1 MNEVIDLVDDVSSFV
16 GSSSSPS
23 SPMRK
28 NRKRRLPTAA
38 TGRNTTTTLTDDN
51 VIDLEASSSPSQN
64 TRGRFM
70 TVAASNTN
78 NSAAGSAAGSGVID
92 LEAASPLIRSKRSPR
107 RNDRTETKQKFLRL
121 GLATLDD
128 DDVEAASSSSP
139 FLRSKR
145 SPRKTART
153 SNKTKLRFERMG
165 LPNRDNDS
173 DDDDSIIE
181 ILSPEAANISSSVAA
196 ASRAQKSPLLY
207 DLSKSTIDRI
217 REVFPLVSSQK
228 VQSFLQRAS
237 SYVDKGDDE
246 QSDQVMMQIV
256 MTVLSEYPLGETIP
270 DEAFAA
276 AAVGGH
282 IDASASTTT
291 TSEQCDDDGKVASSA
306 TGKHK
311 IAQLECNCCFVDYPF
326 EEMVSCR
333 SAGHLFC
340 KTCLQKH
347 TEQRVFGLGSLGVKN
362 GSTHNNN
369 SKNASKALE
378 ILCMHSS
385 GCTSGFH
392 EGQLRKALSEKV
404 LKKYDEMQY
413 AAVIEQ
419 ANTTGDISRCPKCNF
434 IAFAEKT
441 VKTFHCPQCSFKSC
455 RECGEEAHP
464 GIKCDEVESKTETDG
479 RKNVEEAMTQA
490 LVRTCPRPFCRKKF
504 LKTDGCN
511 KMTCACGAFVCYVC
525 RQEIPK
531 NVAYAHFCQTPH
543 CNHKSCGKCALY
555 ADLEKED
562 EKRVKEAAKK
572 AAKKQ
577 KTDVD
582 VESLLKNPNPP
593 AAARGGRGG
602 RGGGGHV
609 PGHGN
614 QFHQQIQQARQQA
627 QQNLQRAQQINQQL
641 QQHFQHIQAQQRRAQ
656 QGGREG
662 GNNGRRRNGG
672 RR

>member
-1 MNEVIDLVDDVSSFV
+1 
-16 GSSSSPS
+16 
-23 SPMRK
+23 MRK

-51 VIDLEASSSPSQN
+51 VIDLEASSSPSQK
-64 TRGRFM
+64 TRGRNM
-70 TVAASNTN
+70 MVAASNTN
-78 NSAAGSAAGSGVID
+78 NSAEGSAAGAGVID
-92 LEAASPLIRSKRSPR
+92 LEAASSSTPPWLKRSR
-107 RNDRTETKQKFLRL
+107 QTVGNNEVTVT
-121 GLATLDD
+121 
-128 DDVEAASSSSP
+128 
-139 FLRSKR
+139 
-145 SPRKTART
+145 RKKK
-153 SNKTKLRFERMG
+153 SNKMKMKLARMG
-165 LPNRDNDS
+165 MNFDDDS
-173 DDDDSIIE
+173 DDDDDIIE
-181 ILSPEAANISSSVAA
+181 ILSPEAAKISSSVAA
-196 ASRAQKSPLLY
+196 AASKAQKSPLLY

-237 SYVDKGDDE
+237 SYVDKGDE

-282 IDASASTTT
+282 IDASATTTT
-291 TSEQCDDDGKVASSA
+291 TSEQCDDEKVASSA
-306 TGKHK
+306 TGKQK

-347 TEQRVFGLGSLGVKN
+347 TEQRVFGLGNLGVKN
-362 GSTHNNN
+362 GSTTNNN

-441 VKTFHCPQCSFKSC
+441 VTTFHCPQCSFKSC

-490 LVRTCPRPFCRKKF
+490 LVRTCPRPFCRK
-504 LKTDGCN
+504 
-511 KMTCACGAFVCYVC
+511 
-525 RQEIPK
+525 
-531 NVAYAHFCQTPH
+531 
-543 CNHKSCGKCALY
+543 
-555 ADLEKED
+555 
-562 EKRVKEAAKK
+562 
-572 AAKKQ
+572 
-577 KTDVD
+577 
-582 VESLLKNPNPP
+582 
-593 AAARGGRGG
+593 
-602 RGGGGHV
+602 
-609 PGHGN
+609 
-614 QFHQQIQQARQQA
+614 
-627 QQNLQRAQQINQQL
+627 
-641 QQHFQHIQAQQRRAQ
+641 
-656 QGGREG
+656 
-662 GNNGRRRNGG
+662 
-672 RR
+672 

>member
-1 MNEVIDLVDDVSSFV
+1 
-16 GSSSSPS
+16 
-23 SPMRK
+23 
-28 NRKRRLPTAA
+28 
-38 TGRNTTTTLTDDN
+38 
-51 VIDLEASSSPSQN
+51 
-64 TRGRFM
+64 M

-107 RNDRTETKQKFLRL
+107 
-121 GLATLDD
+121 
-128 DDVEAASSSSP
+128 
-139 FLRSKR
+139 
-145 SPRKTART
+145 KTART

-165 LPNRDNDS
+165 LLNRDNDS

-181 ILSPEAANISSSVAA
+181 ILSPEAANTSSSVAA
-196 ASRAQKSPLLY
+196 AASKAQKSPLLY

-237 SYVDKGDDE
+237 SYVDKGDE

-282 IDASASTTT
+282 IDASATTT
-291 TSEQCDDDGKVASSA
+291 TSEQCDDGKVASSA
-306 TGKHK
+306 TGKQK

-347 TEQRVFGLGSLGVKN
+347 TEQRVFGLGNLGVKN

-369 SKNASKALE
+369 SKNTSKALE

-511 KMTCACGAFVCYVC
+511 KMTW
-525 RQEIPK
+525 
-531 NVAYAHFCQTPH
+531 
-543 CNHKSCGKCALY
+543 
-555 ADLEKED
+555 
-562 EKRVKEAAKK
+562 
-572 AAKKQ
+572 
-577 KTDVD
+577 
-582 VESLLKNPNPP
+582 
-593 AAARGGRGG
+593 
-602 RGGGGHV
+602 
-609 PGHGN
+609 
-614 QFHQQIQQARQQA
+614 
-627 QQNLQRAQQINQQL
+627 
-641 QQHFQHIQAQQRRAQ
+641 
-656 QGGREG
+656 
-662 GNNGRRRNGG
+662 
-672 RR
+672 

>member
-1 MNEVIDLVDDVSSFV
+1 MNEVIDLVDDVSSLV

-28 NRKRRLPTAA
+28 NRKRRLPTAD

-64 TRGRFM
+64 TKGRFM
-70 TVAASNTN
+70 MVAAGNTN

-107 RNDRTETKQKFLRL
+107 
-121 GLATLDD
+121 
-128 DDVEAASSSSP
+128 
-139 FLRSKR
+139 
-145 SPRKTART
+145 KTART

-165 LPNRDNDS
+165 LLNRDNDS

-181 ILSPEAANISSSVAA
+181 ILSPEAAKISSSVAA
-196 ASRAQKSPLLY
+196 AASKAQKSPLLY

-237 SYVDKGDDE
+237 SYVDKGDE

-282 IDASASTTT
+282 IDASAATTT
-291 TSEQCDDDGKVASSA
+291 AEQCDDGKVASSA
-306 TGKHK
+306 TGKQK

-347 TEQRVFGLGSLGVKN
+347 TEQRVFGLGNLGVKN

-434 IAFAEKT
+434 IAFAEKA

-593 AAARGGRGG
+593 AAAAAARGGKEVEAVADMSQDFISRFNNCNSCAS
-602 RGGGGHV
+602 RV
-609 PGHGN
+609 VN
-614 QFHQQIQQARQQA
+614 
-627 QQNLQRAQQINQQL
+627 
-641 QQHFQHIQAQQRRAQ
+641 RRASRHYNIFS
-656 QGGREG
+656 GLSR
-662 GNNGRRRNGG
+662 
-672 RR
+672 